1 MSTDRTLS
9 AGSSSKL
16 GRFAVCSSGVV
27 VLWWWC
33 ALVDDHSLTLS
44 RLRSRSMVR
53 AIGARRQWNEGDAA
67 ATAAQQWAD
76 VMLLL
81 AAPLLSVS
89 RWPCAVV
96 FSVPLINR

>member
-1 MSTDRTLS
+1 
-9 AGSSSKL
+9 
-16 GRFAVCSSGVV
+16 
-27 VLWWWC
+27 
-33 ALVDDHSLTLS
+33 
-44 RLRSRSMVR
+44 MVR